1 MKNTVAMATQHSQI
15 NIQTRLENLAPSH
28 VPNDVL
34 SHVPSP
40 VDQQLLKALS
50 SGASNKHIAL
60 MLFKSEFTVRNRLSR
75 VYKKINVTNRAQ
87 AAVWYRD
94 FAAAKAGQAPQIG
107 TSVPLQR

>member
-1 MKNTVAMATQHSQI
+1 MKNTVAMATQHGQT

-28 VPNDVL
+28 VPND
-34 SHVPSP
+34 VPSP